1 MRPSLVLLA
10 GPNGAGKSTLYRTRV
25 APSFA
30 GPFINADDIQREELH
45 DPSMEAAYKAAG
57 IAAARRTEAFE
68 AGRSFATET
77 VFSHPSKLAL
87 IDVAKARGYLVVVM
101 HVGLESPDLSVA
113 RVEERVREG
122 GHDVPED
129 KVRARYERGQ
139 PIIRAAVRRADRGM
153 VFDNSALNSPPKRML
168 VFAAGRLVE
177 AAPHLPRWIQAA
189 YADDLTI

>member
-1 MRPSLVLLA
+1 
-10 GPNGAGKSTLYRTRV
+10 
-25 APSFA
+25 
-30 GPFINADDIQREELH
+30 
-45 DPSMEAAYKAAG
+45 MEAAYKAAG

-101 HVGLESPDLSVA
+101 QVGLESPDLSVA

-139 PIIRAAVRRADRGM
+139 PIIRVAVRRADRGM

-177 AAPHLPRWIQAA
+177 AAPHLPRWIQAV